1 MHFMTNSCVL
11 KGGIINTD
19 EGKIAE
25 ALSVIEISIH
35 FEIWYSRKEREQPME
50 GQSVSSGKAVE
61 NKSMNELLEITETS
75 CQEIRLFYGR
85 ILGSGE
91 GKEGSVKLEVRGI
104 LYNTLNGN

>member
-1 MHFMTNSCVL
+1 
-11 KGGIINTD
+11 
-19 EGKIAE
+19 
-25 ALSVIEISIH
+25 
-35 FEIWYSRKEREQPME
+35 ME